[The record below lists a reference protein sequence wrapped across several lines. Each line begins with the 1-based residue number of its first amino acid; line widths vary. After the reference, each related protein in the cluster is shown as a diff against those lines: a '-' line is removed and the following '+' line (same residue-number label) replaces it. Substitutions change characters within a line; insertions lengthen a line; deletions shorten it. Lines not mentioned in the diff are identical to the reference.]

1 MAHLEE
7 DIIERAKNTD
17 MIALLESEEGFS
29 FKSTYG
35 EREFKCIEHNSL
47 VVNGNRRRWYW
58 NSRQVG
64 GNNAI
69 DYLVKIRGMNFRDA
83 VLHLVGDR
91 EQTAYTPIRK
101 AVTENVSVSKP
112 VRFVLPEQAHFPDGR
127 RNYSN
132 IIAYL
137 NKGRGIDMNIINTLI
152 ASGQIYQGVQYN
164 GLHIVGYNDE
174 GMAFYRFN
182 DNRNWVDYRLQTLR
196 ASPTATDT
204 YQAEAVSSKYVD
216 NILLKENT
224 KIFKNNLVISTGK
237 NTQGEISYAAFRIAS
252 TNYRFRGEVAGS
264 DKASGFLI
272 ESEGMNDCVY
282 VFESFIDAM
291 SHANLYNIKYG
302 NKDAWK
308 LHNRLALGGTA
319 DTALME
325 LLKRKPN
332 IRNICLCLDNDS
344 AGRTAAKEIAG
355 RLRSM
360 GYVNIYERYSNEKD
374 YNDELKKVKSIINEQ
389 AEENLSLI
397 HISEPTRP

>member
-137 NKGRGIDMNIINTLI
+137 NKGRGIDMNIINALI

-182 DNRNWVDYRLQTLR
+182 DNRDFAHYTLQTLR

-216 NILLKENT
+216 NILLKDNT
-224 KIFKNNLVISTGK
+224 KIFKNNLVVSTGK
-237 NTQGEISYAAFRIAS
+237 NAQGEISYAAFRIAS

-360 GYVNIYERYSNEKD
+360 GYVNIYERYPNEKD
-374 YNDELKKVKSIINEQ
+374 YNDELKKIKSIINEQ
-389 AEENLSLI
+389 AEEN
-397 HISEPTRP
+397 EQ

>member
-47 VVNGNRRRWYW
+47 VVNGNRHRWYW

-101 AVTENVSVSKP
+101 AVTENVSVSIP

-182 DNRNWVDYRLQTLR
+182 DNRDWIDYRLQTLR

-216 NILLKENT
+216 NILLKDNT
-224 KIFKNNLVISTGK
+224 KIFKNNLVVSTGK
-237 NTQGEISYAAFRIAS
+237 NAQGEISYAAFRIAS

-355 RLRSM
+355 KLRSM

-389 AEENLSLI
+389 AEEN
-397 HISEPTRP
+397 EQ

>member
-137 NKGRGIDMNIINTLI
+137 NKGRGIDMNIINALI

-182 DNRNWVDYRLQTLR
+182 DNRDWVDYRLQTLR

-389 AEENLSLI
+389 AEEN
-397 HISEPTRP
+397 EV

>member
-91 EQTAYTPIRK
+91 EQTAYMPIRK

-182 DNRNWVDYRLQTLR
+182 DNRDWVDYRLQTLR

-216 NILLKENT
+216 NILLKDNT
-224 KIFKNNLVISTGK
+224 KIFKNNLVVSTGK
-237 NTQGEISYAAFRIAS
+237 NAQGEISYAAFRIAS
-252 TNYRFRGEVAGS
+252 TNYRLRGEVAGS

-344 AGRTAAKEIAG
+344 AGHTAAKEIAG
-355 RLRSM
+355 KLRSM

-389 AEENLSLI
+389 AEEN
-397 HISEPTRP
+397 EV

>member
-152 ASGQIYQGVQYN
+152 ASGKIYQGVQYN

-182 DNRNWVDYRLQTLR
+182 DNRDWIDYRLQTLR

-216 NILLKENT
+216 NILLKDNT
-224 KIFKNNLVISTGK
+224 KIFKNNLVVSTGK
-237 NTQGEISYAAFRIAS
+237 NAQGEISYAAFRIAS

-344 AGRTAAKEIAG
+344 AGRAASATIRQK
-355 RLRSM
+355 LMSM
-360 GYVNIYERYSNEKD
+360 GYMNVYERFSREKD
-374 YNDELKKVKSIINEQ
+374 YNEELMMVRKTEIE
-389 AEENLSLI
+389 
-397 HISEPTRP
+397 ISYE

>member
-1 MAHLEE
+1 MAYLEE

-91 EQTAYTPIRK
+91 EQTAYTPIK
-101 AVTENVSVSKP
+101 KPVTENVSVSKP

-137 NKGRGIDMNIINTLI
+137 NKGRGIDMNIINALI

-182 DNRNWVDYRLQTLR
+182 DSRDWVDYTLQTLR

-216 NILLKENT
+216 KILLKENT
-224 KIFKNNLVISTGK
+224 KIFKNNLVVSTGK

-252 TNYRFRGEVAGS
+252 TNYRFRGEIAGS

-344 AGRTAAKEIAG
+344 AGRTAAKEIASK
-355 RLRSM
+355 LRSM
-360 GYVNIYERYSNEKD
+360 GYVNVYERYPNEKD
-374 YNDELKKVKSIINEQ
+374 YNDELKKIKSIINEQ
-389 AEENLSLI
+389 AEEN
-397 HISEPTRP
+397 EQ

>member
-91 EQTAYTPIRK
+91 EQTAYMPIRK

-182 DNRNWVDYRLQTLR
+182 DNRDWVYYRLQTLR

-216 NILLKENT
+216 NILLKDNT
-224 KIFKNNLVISTGK
+224 KIFKNNLVVSTGK
-237 NTQGEISYAAFRIAS
+237 NAQGEISYAAFRIAS

-355 RLRSM
+355 KLRSM
-360 GYVNIYERYSNEKD
+360 GYINIYERYPNEKD

-389 AEENLSLI
+389 AEEN
-397 HISEPTRP
+397 EQ

>member
-182 DNRNWVDYRLQTLR
+182 DNRDWIDYRLQTLR

-216 NILLKENT
+216 NILLKDNT
-224 KIFKNNLVISTGK
+224 KIFKNNLVVSTGK
-237 NTQGEISYAAFRIAS
+237 NAQGEISYAAFRIAS

-344 AGRTAAKEIAG
+344 AGRTAAKEIAQK
-355 RLRSM
+355 LRSM

-389 AEENLSLI
+389 AEEN
-397 HISEPTRP
+397 EV

>member
-7 DIIERAKNTD
+7 EIIERAKNTD

-47 VVNGNRRRWYW
+47 VVNGNRHRWYW

-91 EQTAYTPIRK
+91 EQTAYTPIK
-101 AVTENVSVSKP
+101 KPITENVSVSKP

-182 DNRNWVDYRLQTLR
+182 DNRDWVDYTLQTLR
-196 ASPTATDT
+196 SSPTATSDT
-204 YQAEAVSSKYVD
+204 YQVEAISSKYID
-216 NILLKENT
+216 NIFLKENT
-224 KIFKNNLVISTGK
+224 KIFKNNLVVSTGK
-237 NTQGEISYAAFRIAS
+237 NAQGEIAYAAFRIAS
-252 TNYRFRGEVAGS
+252 TNYKFRGEVAGS

-272 ESEGMNDCVY
+272 KGESMNDCVY

-325 LLKRKPN
+325 LLKQKPN
-332 IRNICLCLDNDS
+332 IRNICLCLDNDN
-344 AGRTAAKEIAG
+344 AGRAAAKEIASK
-355 RLRSM
+355 LRSM
-360 GYVNIYERYSNEKD
+360 GYVHIYERYPNEKD
-374 YNDELKKVKSIINEQ
+374 YNDELKKVKSIVNEQ
-389 AEENLSLI
+389 TVQEYEQ
-397 HISEPTRP
+397 

>member
-91 EQTAYTPIRK
+91 EQTAYMPISK
-101 AVTENVSVSKP
+101 AVTEKVSVSKP

-182 DNRNWVDYRLQTLR
+182 DNRDWVDYRLQTLR

-216 NILLKENT
+216 NILLKDNT
-224 KIFKNNLVISTGK
+224 KIFKNNLVVSTGK
-237 NTQGEISYAAFRIAS
+237 NAQGEISYAAFRIAS

-355 RLRSM
+355 KLRSM
-360 GYVNIYERYSNEKD
+360 GYINIYERYPNEKD

-389 AEENLSLI
+389 AEEN
-397 HISEPTRP
+397 EQ

>member
-47 VVNGNRRRWYW
+47 VVNGNRHRWYW

-69 DYLVKIRGMNFRDA
+69 DYLLKIRGMNFRDA

-91 EQTAYTPIRK
+91 EQTEYTPIRK

-152 ASGQIYQGVQYN
+152 ASGKIYQGVQYN

-216 NILLKENT
+216 NILLKDNT
-224 KIFKNNLVISTGK
+224 KIFKNNLVVSTGK
-237 NTQGEISYAAFRIAS
+237 NAQGEIYYAAFRIAS

-291 SHANLYNIKYG
+291 SHATLYNIKYG

-355 RLRSM
+355 KLRSM
-360 GYVNIYERYSNEKD
+360 GYINIYERYPNEKD

-389 AEENLSLI
+389 AEEN
-397 HISEPTRP
+397 EQ

>member
-91 EQTAYTPIRK
+91 EQTAYMPIRK

-182 DNRNWVDYRLQTLR
+182 DNRDWIDYRLQTLR

-216 NILLKENT
+216 KILLKDNT
-224 KIFKNNLVISTGK
+224 KIFKNNLVVSTGK
-237 NTQGEISYAAFRIAS
+237 NAQGEISYAAFRIAS

-355 RLRSM
+355 KLRSM
-360 GYVNIYERYSNEKD
+360 GYINIYERYPNEKD

-389 AEENLSLI
+389 AEEN
-397 HISEPTRP
+397 EQ

>member
-182 DNRNWVDYRLQTLR
+182 DNRDWVDYRLQTLR

-216 NILLKENT
+216 KILLKDNT
-224 KIFKNNLVISTGK
+224 KIFKNNLVVSTGK
-237 NTQGEISYAAFRIAS
+237 NAQGEISYAAFRIAS

-355 RLRSM
+355 KLRSM
-360 GYVNIYERYSNEKD
+360 GYINIYERYPNEKD

-389 AEENLSLI
+389 AEEN
-397 HISEPTRP
+397 EQ

>member
-152 ASGQIYQGVQYN
+152 ASGKIYQGVQYN

-182 DNRNWVDYRLQTLR
+182 DNRDWVDYRLQTLR

-216 NILLKENT
+216 KILLKDNT
-224 KIFKNNLVISTGK
+224 KIFKNNLVVSTGK
-237 NTQGEISYAAFRIAS
+237 NAQGEISYAAFRIAS

-344 AGRTAAKEIAG
+344 AGHTAAKEIAG
-355 RLRSM
+355 KLRSM

-389 AEENLSLI
+389 AEEN
-397 HISEPTRP
+397 EV

>member
-174 GMAFYRFN
+174 GIAFYRFN
-182 DNRNWVDYRLQTLR
+182 DNRDWVDYRLQTLR

-216 NILLKENT
+216 NILLKDNT
-224 KIFKNNLVISTGK
+224 KIFKNNLVVSTGK

-344 AGRTAAKEIAG
+344 AGRAASATIRQK
-355 RLRSM
+355 LMSM
-360 GYVNIYERYSNEKD
+360 GYMNVYERFSREKD
-374 YNDELKKVKSIINEQ
+374 YNEELMMVRKTEIE
-389 AEENLSLI
+389 
-397 HISEPTRP
+397 ISYE

>member
-91 EQTAYTPIRK
+91 EQTAYMPIRK

-137 NKGRGIDMNIINTLI
+137 NKGRGIDMNIINALI

-182 DNRNWVDYRLQTLR
+182 DNRDWVDYRLQTLR

-216 NILLKENT
+216 NILLKDNT
-224 KIFKNNLVISTGK
+224 KIFKNNLVVSTGK

-344 AGRTAAKEIAG
+344 AGRTAAKEIAQK
-355 RLRSM
+355 LRSM

-389 AEENLSLI
+389 AEEN
-397 HISEPTRP
+397 EV

>member
-137 NKGRGIDMNIINTLI
+137 NKGRGIDMNIINALI

-182 DNRNWVDYRLQTLR
+182 DNRDWIDYRLQTLR

-216 NILLKENT
+216 KILLKDNT
-224 KIFKNNLVISTGK
+224 KIFKNNLVVSTGK
-237 NTQGEISYAAFRIAS
+237 NAQGEISYAAFRIAS

-291 SHANLYNIKYG
+291 SHANLYNIRYG

-325 LLKRKPN
+325 LLRRKPN

-344 AGRTAAKEIAG
+344 AGRAASATIRQK
-355 RLRSM
+355 LMSM
-360 GYVNIYERYSNEKD
+360 GYMNVYERFSREKD
-374 YNDELKKVKSIINEQ
+374 YNEELMMVRKTEIE
-389 AEENLSLI
+389 
-397 HISEPTRP
+397 ISYE

>member
-196 ASPTATDT
+196 TSPTATDT

-216 NILLKENT
+216 KILLKENT
-224 KIFKNNLVISTGK
+224 KIFKNNLVVSTGK
-237 NTQGEISYAAFRIAS
+237 NAQGEISYAAFRIAS

-355 RLRSM
+355 KLRSM

-389 AEENLSLI
+389 AEEN
-397 HISEPTRP
+397 EV

>member
-216 NILLKENT
+216 NILLKDNT
-224 KIFKNNLVISTGK
+224 KIFKNNLVVSTGK
-237 NTQGEISYAAFRIAS
+237 NAQGEISYAAFRIAS

-344 AGRTAAKEIAG
+344 AGHTAAKEIAG
-355 RLRSM
+355 KLRSM
-360 GYVNIYERYSNEKD
+360 GYANIYERYSNEKD

-389 AEENLSLI
+389 AEEN
-397 HISEPTRP
+397 EV

>member
-69 DYLVKIRGMNFRDA
+69 DYLVKIWGMNFRDA

-91 EQTAYTPIRK
+91 EQTAYTPIRN

-137 NKGRGIDMNIINTLI
+137 NKGRGIDMNIINALI

-182 DNRNWVDYRLQTLR
+182 DNRDWVDYRLQTLR
-196 ASPTATDT
+196 SSPTATDT

-216 NILLKENT
+216 KILLKENT
-224 KIFKNNLVISTGK
+224 KIFKNNLVVSTGK
-237 NTQGEISYAAFRIAS
+237 NAQGEISYAAFRIAS

-272 ESEGMNDCVY
+272 GSEGMNDCVY

-344 AGRTAAKEIAG
+344 AGRTASATIRQK
-355 RLRSM
+355 LMSM
-360 GYVNIYERYSNEKD
+360 GYMNVYERFSREKD
-374 YNDELKKVKSIINEQ
+374 YNEELIRVRKTEIE
-389 AEENLSLI
+389 
-397 HISEPTRP
+397 ISYE

>member
-58 NSRQVG
+58 NSRQVS

-216 NILLKENT
+216 NILLKDNT
-224 KIFKNNLVISTGK
+224 KIFKNNLVVSTGK
-237 NTQGEISYAAFRIAS
+237 NAQGEISYAAFRIAS

-360 GYVNIYERYSNEKD
+360 GYVNVYERYSNEKD

-389 AEENLSLI
+389 AEEN
-397 HISEPTRP
+397 EV

>member
-182 DNRNWVDYRLQTLR
+182 DNRDWVDYRLQTLR

-216 NILLKENT
+216 NILLKDNT
-224 KIFKNNLVISTGK
+224 KIFKNNLVVSTGK
-237 NTQGEISYAAFRIAS
+237 NAQGEISYAAFRIAS

-344 AGRTAAKEIAG
+344 AGHTAAKEIAG
-355 RLRSM
+355 KLRSM

-389 AEENLSLI
+389 AEENKV
-397 HISEPTRP
+397 

>member
-91 EQTAYTPIRK
+91 EQTAYMPIRK

-182 DNRNWVDYRLQTLR
+182 DNRDWVDYRLQTLR

-216 NILLKENT
+216 KILLKDNT
-224 KIFKNNLVISTGK
+224 KIFKNNLVVSTGK
-237 NTQGEISYAAFRIAS
+237 NAQGEISYAAFRIAS

-344 AGRTAAKEIAG
+344 AGRAASATIRQK
-355 RLRSM
+355 LMSM
-360 GYVNIYERYSNEKD
+360 GYMNVYERFSREKD
-374 YNDELKKVKSIINEQ
+374 YNEELMMVRKTEIE
-389 AEENLSLI
+389 
-397 HISEPTRP
+397 ISYE

>member
-137 NKGRGIDMNIINTLI
+137 NKGRGIDMNIINALI

-204 YQAEAVSSKYVD
+204 YQTEAVSSKYVD
-216 NILLKENT
+216 KILLKDNT
-224 KIFKNNLVISTGK
+224 KIFKNNLVVSTGK
-237 NTQGEISYAAFRIAS
+237 NAQGEISYAAFRIAS

-360 GYVNIYERYSNEKD
+360 GYVNIYERYPNEKD

-389 AEENLSLI
+389 AEEN
-397 HISEPTRP
+397 EV

>member
-101 AVTENVSVSKP
+101 AVSKP

-182 DNRNWVDYRLQTLR
+182 DNRDWIDYRLQTLR

-216 NILLKENT
+216 KILLKDNT
-224 KIFKNNLVISTGK
+224 KIFKNNLVVSTGK
-237 NTQGEISYAAFRIAS
+237 NAQGEISYAAFRIAS

-355 RLRSM
+355 KLRSM
-360 GYVNIYERYSNEKD
+360 GYINIYERYPNEKD

-389 AEENLSLI
+389 AEEN
-397 HISEPTRP
+397 EQ

>member
-152 ASGQIYQGVQYN
+152 ASGKIYQGVQYN

-182 DNRNWVDYRLQTLR
+182 DNRDWIDYRLQTLR

-216 NILLKENT
+216 NILLKDNT
-224 KIFKNNLVISTGK
+224 KIFKNNLVVSTGK

-272 ESEGMNDCVY
+272 ESESMNDCVY

-344 AGRTAAKEIAG
+344 AGRAASATIRQK
-355 RLRSM
+355 LMSM
-360 GYVNIYERYSNEKD
+360 GYMNVYERFSREKD
-374 YNDELKKVKSIINEQ
+374 YNEELMMVRKTEIE
-389 AEENLSLI
+389 
-397 HISEPTRP
+397 ISYE

>member
-152 ASGQIYQGVQYN
+152 ASGKIYQGVQYN

-182 DNRNWVDYRLQTLR
+182 DNRDWIDYRLQTLR

-216 NILLKENT
+216 NILLKDNT
-224 KIFKNNLVISTGK
+224 KIFKNNLVVSTGK
-237 NTQGEISYAAFRIAS
+237 NAQGEISYAAFRIAS

-355 RLRSM
+355 KLRSM
-360 GYVNIYERYSNEKD
+360 GYVNIYERYPNEKD

-389 AEENLSLI
+389 AEEN
-397 HISEPTRP
+397 EV

>member
-137 NKGRGIDMNIINTLI
+137 NKGRGIDMNIINALI

-182 DNRNWVDYRLQTLR
+182 DNRDWVDYRLQTLR

-204 YQAEAVSSKYVD
+204 YQAEAVSSKFVD
-216 NILLKENT
+216 KILLKENT
-224 KIFKNNLVISTGK
+224 KIFKNNLVVSTGK

-272 ESEGMNDCVY
+272 ESESMNDCVY

-344 AGRTAAKEIAG
+344 AGRAASATIRQK
-355 RLRSM
+355 LMSM
-360 GYVNIYERYSNEKD
+360 GYMNVYERFSREKD
-374 YNDELKKVKSIINEQ
+374 YNEELMMVRKTEIE
-389 AEENLSLI
+389 
-397 HISEPTRP
+397 ISYE

>member
-47 VVNGNRRRWYW
+47 VVNGNRHRWYW

-152 ASGQIYQGVQYN
+152 ASGKIYQGVQYN

-182 DNRNWVDYRLQTLR
+182 DNRDWVDYRLQTLR

-216 NILLKENT
+216 KILLKDNT

-237 NTQGEISYAAFRIAS
+237 NAQGEISYAAFRIAS

-355 RLRSM
+355 KLRSM
-360 GYVNIYERYSNEKD
+360 GYVNIYERYPNEKD

-389 AEENLSLI
+389 AEEN
-397 HISEPTRP
+397 EQ

>member
-204 YQAEAVSSKYVD
+204 YQTEAVSSKYVD
-216 NILLKENT
+216 KILLKDNT
-224 KIFKNNLVISTGK
+224 KIFKNNLVVSTGK
-237 NTQGEISYAAFRIAS
+237 NAQGEISYAAFRIAS

-264 DKASGFLI
+264 DKASGFLF

-355 RLRSM
+355 KLRSM

-389 AEENLSLI
+389 AEEN
-397 HISEPTRP
+397 EQ

>member
-91 EQTAYTPIRK
+91 EQTAYMPIRK

-182 DNRNWVDYRLQTLR
+182 VNRNWVDYRLQTLR

-216 NILLKENT
+216 NILLKDNT
-224 KIFKNNLVISTGK
+224 KIFKNNLVVSTGK
-237 NTQGEISYAAFRIAS
+237 NAQGEISYAAFRIAS

-344 AGRTAAKEIAG
+344 AGHTAAKEIAG
-355 RLRSM
+355 KLRSM

-389 AEENLSLI
+389 AEEN
-397 HISEPTRP
+397 EV

>member
-182 DNRNWVDYRLQTLR
+182 DNRDWVDYRLQTLR

-216 NILLKENT
+216 KILLKENT
-224 KIFKNNLVISTGK
+224 KIFKNSLVVSTGK
-237 NTQGEISYAAFRIAS
+237 NAQGEISYAAFRIAS

-302 NKDAWK
+302 NKDALK

-325 LLKRKPN
+325 LLKRNPN

-344 AGRTAAKEIAG
+344 AGRTAAKEIASK
-355 RLRSM
+355 LRSM
-360 GYVNIYERYSNEKD
+360 GYVNVYERYPNEKD
-374 YNDELKKVKSIINEQ
+374 YNDELKKIKSIINEQ
-389 AEENLSLI
+389 AEEN
-397 HISEPTRP
+397 EQ

>member
-47 VVNGNRRRWYW
+47 VVNGNRHRWYW

-101 AVTENVSVSKP
+101 AETENVSVSKP

-216 NILLKENT
+216 NILLKDNT
-224 KIFKNNLVISTGK
+224 KIFKNNLVVSTGK
-237 NTQGEISYAAFRIAS
+237 NAQGEISYAAFRIAS

-344 AGRTAAKEIAG
+344 AGRTAAKEIAQK
-355 RLRSM
+355 LRSM

-389 AEENLSLI
+389 AEEN
-397 HISEPTRP
+397 EV

>member
-182 DNRNWVDYRLQTLR
+182 DNRDWIDYRLQTLR

-216 NILLKENT
+216 NILLKDNT
-224 KIFKNNLVISTGK
+224 KIFKNNLVVSTGK

-355 RLRSM
+355 KLRSM
-360 GYVNIYERYSNEKD
+360 GYINIYERYPNEKD

-389 AEENLSLI
+389 AEEN
-397 HISEPTRP
+397 EQ

>member
-7 DIIERAKNTD
+7 DIIERAKNID

-91 EQTAYTPIRK
+91 EQTAYTPIRN

-182 DNRNWVDYRLQTLR
+182 DNRDWVDYRLQTLR

-216 NILLKENT
+216 NILLKDNT
-224 KIFKNNLVISTGK
+224 KIFKNNLVVSTGK

-355 RLRSM
+355 KLRSM
-360 GYVNIYERYSNEKD
+360 GYINIYERYPNEKD

-389 AEENLSLI
+389 AEEN
-397 HISEPTRP
+397 EQ

>member
-137 NKGRGIDMNIINTLI
+137 NKGRSIDMNIINALI

-182 DNRNWVDYRLQTLR
+182 DNRDWVDYRLQTLR

-216 NILLKENT
+216 KILLKDNT

-237 NTQGEISYAAFRIAS
+237 NAQGEISYAAFRIAS

-344 AGRTAAKEIAG
+344 AGRAASATIRQK
-355 RLRSM
+355 LMSM
-360 GYVNIYERYSNEKD
+360 GYMNVYERFSREKD
-374 YNDELKKVKSIINEQ
+374 YNEELMMVRKTEIE
-389 AEENLSLI
+389 
-397 HISEPTRP
+397 ISYE

>member
-64 GNNAI
+64 GNNTI

-174 GMAFYRFN
+174 GIAFYRFN
-182 DNRNWVDYRLQTLR
+182 DNRDWIDYRLQTLR

-216 NILLKENT
+216 KILLKDNT
-224 KIFKNNLVISTGK
+224 KIFKNNLVVSTGK
-237 NTQGEISYAAFRIAS
+237 NAQGEISYAAFRIAS

-355 RLRSM
+355 KLRSM
-360 GYVNIYERYSNEKD
+360 GYINIYERYPNEKD

-389 AEENLSLI
+389 AEEN
-397 HISEPTRP
+397 EQ

>member
-182 DNRNWVDYRLQTLR
+182 DNRDWIDYRLQTLR

-216 NILLKENT
+216 NILLKDNT
-224 KIFKNNLVISTGK
+224 KIFKNNLVVSTGK
-237 NTQGEISYAAFRIAS
+237 NAQGEISYAAFRIAS

-325 LLKRKPN
+325 LLKRNPN
-332 IRNICLCLDNDS
+332 IRNICLCLDNDT

-355 RLRSM
+355 KLRSM

-389 AEENLSLI
+389 AEEN
-397 HISEPTRP
+397 EV

>member
-1 MAHLEE
+1 MARLEE
-7 DIIERAKNTD
+7 DMIERAKNTD

-47 VVNGNRRRWYW
+47 VVNGNRHRWFW

-91 EQTAYTPIRK
+91 EQTAYTPIK
-101 AVTENVSVSKP
+101 KLVTENVSVSKP

-137 NKGRGIDMNIINTLI
+137 NKGRSIDMNIINALI

-182 DNRNWVDYRLQTLR
+182 DNRDWVDYRLQTLR
-196 ASPTATDT
+196 VSPTATDT

-237 NTQGEISYAAFRIAS
+237 NAQGEISYAAFRIAS

-272 ESEGMNDCVY
+272 ESKGMNDCVY

-355 RLRSM
+355 KLRSM
-360 GYVNIYERYSNEKD
+360 GYINIYERYPNEKD

-389 AEENLSLI
+389 AEEN
-397 HISEPTRP
+397 EQ

>member
-1 MAHLEE
+1 
-7 DIIERAKNTD
+7 

-216 NILLKENT
+216 NILLKDNT
-224 KIFKNNLVISTGK
+224 KIFKNNLVVSTGK
-237 NTQGEISYAAFRIAS
+237 NAQGEISYAAFRIAS

-344 AGRTAAKEIAG
+344 AGHTAAKEIAG
-355 RLRSM
+355 KLRSM

-389 AEENLSLI
+389 AEEN
-397 HISEPTRP
+397 EV